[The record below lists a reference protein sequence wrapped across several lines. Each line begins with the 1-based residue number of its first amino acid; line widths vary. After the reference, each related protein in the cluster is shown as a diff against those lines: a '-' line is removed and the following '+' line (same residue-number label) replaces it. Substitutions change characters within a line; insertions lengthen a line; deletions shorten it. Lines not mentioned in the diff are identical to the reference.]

1 MLQARLNHRAA
12 LPQLRQDQIPALAA
26 VAFNEAGIRL
36 DDSKLDFL
44 QARLLPRVM
53 DSQAGSFRIYAERLT
68 HDPEERQKFIESLTV
83 HTTSFFRDRS
93 QYNWLLN
100 SALPELS
107 QHRANISLWSAA
119 CSTGQ
124 EGWTS
129 LMVAEHYRRTC
140 GRSFTHRLI
149 GTDISTAVLK
159 HAARAVYQADDI
171 DTIEPEYRKSYL
183 LQARN
188 RDGRYRICPSL
199 RSNAEW
205 RLGNLATGAG
215 LQGIAVDV
223 AFLRNVLIYF
233 DSQTQ
238 KEVVNRVVN
247 GIRPGGYLLT
257 GHSETGFK
265 HPNLVAVQPSIF
277 QKVKSP

>member
-1 MLQARLNHRAA
+1 MLQARQPLKNV

-26 VAFNEAGIRL
+26 VAYETAGIL
-36 DDSKLDFL
+36 LGEGKLGFL
-44 QARLLPRVM
+44 QSRLLPRVM
-53 DSQAGSFRIYAERLT
+53 ACKSGSFRSYIDLLT
-68 HDPEERQKFIESLTV
+68 CDADERQIFVESLTV
-83 HTTSFFRDRS
+83 HTTSFFRDS
-93 QYNWLLN
+93 AQFNWLR
-100 SALPELS
+100 SFALPELTK
-107 QHRANISLWSAA
+107 QRANIEFWSAA

-129 LMVAEHYRRTC
+129 LMVAESYRRKF
-140 GRSFTHRLI
+140 GRSFTYQMI
-149 GTDISTAVLK
+149 GTDISTTVLK
-159 HAARAVYQADDI
+159 HASRAVYLQDDV
-171 DTIEPEYRKSYL
+171 DGVDREYRNAYF

-188 RDGRYRICPSL
+188 RDGRYRISPSL
-199 RSNAEW
+199 RNNAQW
-205 RLGNLATGAG
+205 RHGNLVTGDGFAG
-215 LQGIAVDV
+215 ISADV

-265 HPNLVAVQPSIF
+265 HPKLIAVQPSIF
-277 QKVKSP
+277 QKEM